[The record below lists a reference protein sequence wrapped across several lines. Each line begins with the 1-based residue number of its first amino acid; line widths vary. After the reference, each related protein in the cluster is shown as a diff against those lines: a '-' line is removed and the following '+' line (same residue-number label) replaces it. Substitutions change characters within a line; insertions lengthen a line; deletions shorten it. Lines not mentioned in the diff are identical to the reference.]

1 MLELTAFETAL
12 EAVVYVNEKLGLD
25 DQGLSSAVI
34 HHGPTMLPFGAM
46 ANALLGLSS
55 SDVISTEAILLLLSI
70 PVAVAMVACWRCWMF

>member
-12 EAVVYVNEKLGLD
+12 EAIVYVNEKLGLD

-46 ANALLGLSS
+46 ANALL
-55 SDVISTEAILLLLSI
+55 
-70 PVAVAMVACWRCWMF
+70 